1 MSTKSDYIYLTD
13 IERQRF
19 EALEQTCKS
28 ETIPGTGD
36 QFSASNWRRL
46 FQKLKENGFQ
56 LLQLQNTDN

>member
-1 MSTKSDYIYLTD
+1 MIASLRPKGQSL
-13 IERQRF
+13 
-19 EALEQTCKS
+19 ALEQTCKS

-56 LLQLQNTDN
+56 LLQLQYTDN